1 MTQYI
6 ENDVFR
12 SCITKDIA
20 NYPYFNK
27 NEDNTITLKPLV
39 TNSIK
44 KSNPLN
50 FLMINDTFH
59 DLVNPRGTY
68 NPKGFIEG
76 PLNYLLTGDKSI
88 TGDNVKIYENG
99 INFPEFQQLTGRFEP
114 KVAKSFEI
122 NMGLQTADTFITYDD
137 ILRDVRVPSPNQIT
151 INGEVLDKVIKS
163 NGSIA
168 ISLNSDENSTFSA
181 YIEQQNMDYAARNQA
196 YLKISYFIRW
206 YLHCPNLPQ
215 QGILDRTFQ
224 IADSTMKILFD
235 AGSSFLKEFFS
246 AERSMVQPFVAIP
259 CILDSASTSTEK
271 LDPTLDFHFERLE
284 ANQVVPI
291 VSNYFSCDKYFF
303 CYLPNTAD
311 EYSLDT
317 LYGFSLA
324 IFKIDQP
331 NHNEV
336 ETIGRINNIQ
346 IAITKVR
353 EIYPPDDAAAAE
365 EDYINAVKFIFSYI
379 NANPNI
385 VARYYF
391 GQVKKD
397 KGDSS
402 SCGTCGA
409 GVPYIGRVISKIK
422 ELLVPPTAVNL
433 PIDQVPFQPANENN
447 GNAEL
452 RKILSNLNPKDTDEP
467 LGGRI
472 PFSDT
477 RIAKIFCTANGN
489 ITVSNDDLYSLFQI
503 LADYKRT
510 GDYQQAYT
518 LLKAILTG
526 AKDNSEFFTFCSG
539 DELSALIGRLLG
551 VPTIYQTAS
560 GAQCRLYRGRSFTGS
575 REDKLKYKLSNDINI
590 IQKYCNSIR
599 GKIENL
605 QIFITHNYKYNLQLR
620 EKLRTFITDLEGEF
634 TNPPVINDK
643 QMNTFFKLI
652 SVRNAFNKL
661 EKIIELSDHLLDNF
675 FELPASAVSLADDAV
690 AAVSQSV
697 SQAANVGVIFDLCK
711 QIKTIKEGPDN
722 LLLENEVKINET
734 LIKVSQFEENI
745 NGLKI
750 FNFIEDNF
758 PQYFNNIKIQ
768 NNVKN
773 NQILI
778 DYDDKDNLAPLN
790 TIRNLKIPLLGVN
803 FFSSKVKSV
812 SSLYSTYNSATP
824 SAQPSEQPGRSS
836 QRNASVM
843 RDKKKLQKTEFLNG
857 YNEFIDS
864 CKFLVG
870 EFKIQSYDEFTG
882 IMSSVTITALTEFS
896 APGEVEPVVPAVV
909 PGAVVQS
916 PTPDEQKVAIIM
928 LNLSRALAQ
937 IPEPEHA
944 AESEEQPHIG
954 GNYQP
959 KYNQQGGATP
969 DENIRTILNDVKQLL
984 LNLYNKCTN
993 YIKNVQNDAA
1003 IKPISSLDLTDV
1015 TNFHNFLD
1023 AISDIYETDE
1033 FCYQLLFQEADVEEE
1048 NTIDNINIG
1057 ILTGLKLITDK
1068 YTYSDLGYSR
1078 GNVIEKN
1085 ISINYLLHS
1094 QNDKLNLYPIKIL
1107 LYILGWSNYEPISD
1121 AAAAPATA
1129 TADNP
1134 NSTFILELIDTY
1146 FVDPDADKVLLLLP
1160 QGPSLPGV
1168 KPIQPVEFVSSNK
1181 SDLGI
1186 DKTIV
1191 EKNKSIFS
1199 ILTISIMEY
1208 LYYGNYGNIYSFNNG
1223 FLRDIWRTITRSESI
1238 PNSFN
1243 EPTQIYLQKIFLTYL
1258 NSTITYVEI
1267 KTGISPSAAAGVK
1280 SVRQL
1285 KTLSTSQGKTT
1296 TPLDLRRKIGGKQRK
1311 TIKKNKTRTNSKTR
1325 RMRKIRKHKFTKRM
1339 KKSNRLN
1346 KRSRK

>member
-27 NEDNTITLKPLV
+27 NEDNTVTLKPLV

-151 INGEVLDKVIKS
+151 INGELLDKVIKS

-168 ISLNSDENSTFSA
+168 ISLNSGENSTFSA
-181 YIEQQNMDYAARNQA
+181 YIEQQNMDDAARNQE

-215 QGILDRTFQ
+215 QGRPDRTFQ
-224 IADSTMKILFD
+224 IAESTMKILFD

-336 ETIGRINNIQ
+336 DPIGRINNIQ

-353 EIYPPDDAAAAE
+353 EIYPHDDAAAAE
-365 EDYINAVKFIFSYI
+365 EDYINAVKYIFNYI

-812 SSLYSTYNSATP
+812 SSLYSTYNSA
-824 SAQPSEQPGRSS
+824 QPSEQLGRVS

-882 IMSSVTITALTEFS
+882 IMSSVTIAALTDFS
-896 APGEVEPVVPAVV
+896 APGAVVPGAVVPAVV

-928 LNLSRALAQ
+928 LNLSRALKEISQTSDA
-937 IPEPEHA
+937 A
-944 AESEEQPHIG
+944 AEEQEHVG
-954 GNYQP
+954 GNNKP
-959 KYNQQGGATP
+959 TYNQQGGATP
-969 DENIRTILNDVKQLL
+969 HENIRTILNDVKQLL

-993 YIKNVQNDAA
+993 YIKNVQNDAE
-1003 IKPISSLDLTDV
+1003 IKPISSDLTDV
-1015 TNFHNFLD
+1015 GKFQRFLN
-1023 AISDIYETDE
+1023 AISGIYETDE

-1057 ILTGLKLITDK
+1057 FLTGLKLITDQ
-1068 YTYSDLGYSR
+1068 YTYSDLGYSQS
-1078 GNVIEKN
+1078 NIFEKN

-1121 AAAAPATA
+1121 AAAATAAATA
-1129 TADNP
+1129 ATD
-1134 NSTFILELIDTY
+1134 STFLLELIDTY
-1146 FVDPDADKVLLLLP
+1146 FVDPDAAEVLLLLP

-1181 SDLGI
+1181 SELVINKDTI
-1186 DKTIV
+1186 DENI
-1191 EKNKSIFS
+1191 KSIFS

-1208 LYYGNYGNIYSFNNG
+1208 LYYGNYGNIYSFNED
-1223 FLRDIWRTITRSESI
+1223 FLGGIWRTITQTGSI
-1238 PNSFN
+1238 RNSFD
-1243 EPTQIYLQKIFLTYL
+1243 EPTNIYLQSTFLTYL
-1258 NSTITYVEI
+1258 NSTLTYVQI
-1267 KTGISPSAAAGVK
+1267 KMGISSSSASGVRSERLKQNLSKTKDMTIPS
-1280 SVRQL
+1280 SDR
-1285 KTLSTSQGKTT
+1285 
-1296 TPLDLRRKIGGKQRK
+1296 RRKVNGGKQRK

-1325 RMRKIRKHKFTKRM
+1325 KMRKIRKHKFTKRM